1 MRLFRENLDISN
13 RLRGELHM
21 LAEKL
26 ASLRRRR
33 GLSQQEVAQALG
45 ITRQTVSN
53 WECGQGAP
61 AIDRARDLAL
71 LYGIGLE
78 DLVSDE
84 ISVVAPAQQQEEVD
98 LHVLSS
104 LVGATCKLAPARLE
118 LLAEYSKEF
127 ADGRRY
133 RILGVEDGWLRVEY
147 EVAAGITKSEPAV
160 TLIDSSLVGSVLVVG
175 DAR

>member
-1 MRLFRENLDISN
+1 
-13 RLRGELHM
+13 M
-21 LAEKL
+21 LEEKL

-61 AIDRARDLAL
+61 TIDKARDLAL

-84 ISVVAPAQQQEEVD
+84 ISVVTSAQQQEEAD
-98 LHVLSS
+98 LHVLDS
-104 LVGATCKLAPARLE
+104 LVGA
-118 LLAEYSKEF
+118 
-127 ADGRRY
+127 ADIG
-133 RILGVEDGWLRVEY
+133 
-147 EVAAGITKSEPAV
+147 
-160 TLIDSSLVGSVLVVG
+160 
-175 DAR
+175 